1 VSRMNCSERLSLLS
15 TAGLTGLAMLMA
27 APGASAQSA
36 QHAPAPSLNFQLPA
50 GYQIPPPDV
59 PCILPGQKLNLQC
72 VIANDPDFKR
82 VRAEEAM
89 LEAQALVAAKS
100 GKLDPYHQVETL
112 GKLEIFDPSL
122 SVNKNLACSYCHDPA
137 AGYGNGASILSVFT
151 GGSNPGSVPITVH
164 GAYPNNRIAKRNPQ
178 SYTYAT
184 YFPPLHYNQSQAD
197 FYGGNFW
204 DGRATGYKLQNSAAN
219 QAQGPPLDTQEM
231 ANPDSACVV
240 WKLSLSKYKF
250 FFEQVFGV
258 GSLELNWPSDV
269 QQICSTPAGAAA
281 LGGNPTPLQLSP
293 TDRTLANKDF
303 DEFAQAIAA
312 YEGSDSVS
320 PFTSKFDYYLAGK
333 ATLTTQELNGY
344 ELFRGKGSCNTCHL
358 DGRSSSLQ
366 GGSDTGQAASV
377 QPLFTDT
384 TYNNLGL
391 PRNVKL
397 PWYSEDTPDQWGFTA
412 NPLGFG
418 FTDEGMGL
426 FLDGYYGAPPNLSW
440 GVQLPQFEG
449 KFQTSTARDAAMV
462 PYPGFVKAYMHNGY
476 LTSLKQVVHF
486 YNTRDVYPYPVLS
499 GNCPSGTVEKV
510 TCWPMPEDANNE
522 NTTIG
527 KLGLSN
533 EEENDI
539 VAFLK
544 TLVDGYKP

>member
-1 VSRMNCSERLSLLS
+1 MKCSEGFSLLS
-15 TAGLTGLAMLMA
+15 LAGVTTLAMLMVV
-27 APGASAQSA
+27 PVASAQGTPS
-36 QHAPAPSLNFQLPA
+36 PPPSLNFQLPA
-50 GYQIPPPDV
+50 GYQIPPSDQQ
-59 PCILPGQKLNLQC
+59 CILPGQRLNLQC
-72 VIANDPDFKR
+72 IIANDPDAKR
-82 VRAEEAM
+82 IRAEEAM
-89 LEAQALVAAKS
+89 LEAQALAAAKS
-100 GKLDPYHQVETL
+100 GKLDPYHQVQTL
-112 GKLEIFDPSL
+112 GKLEIFDPNL
-122 SVNKNLACSYCHDPA
+122 SVNNNVACSYCHDPA

-178 SYTYAT
+178 SYVYAS
-184 YFPPLHYNQSQAD
+184 YLPPLHYNQSQAD

-269 QQICSTPAGAAA
+269 QQICSTPAGAAV

-320 PFTSKFDYYLAGK
+320 PFTSKFDYFLAGK
-333 ATLTTQELNGY
+333 ATLTTQEMNGY

-358 DGRSSSLQ
+358 DGRSSTQ
-366 GGSDTGQAASV
+366 KGGSDTGQAASL

-391 PRNVKL
+391 PKNVGL

-426 FLDGYYGAPPNLSW
+426 FLDGYYGAPPDLDW

-449 KFQTSTARDAAMV
+449 KFQTSTARDAAQV

-476 LTSLKQVVHF
+476 LTSLKEVVHF
-486 YNTRDVYPYPVLS
+486 YNTRDVYPFNVLS
-499 GNCPSGTVEKV
+499 GNCPKGTVEKV
-510 TCWPMPEDANNE
+510 TCWPMPEDSNNE

-527 KLGLSN
+527 KLGLSD

-539 VAFLK
+539 VAFLN

>member
-1 VSRMNCSERLSLLS
+1 MSRMKCMERLSLLS
-15 TAGLTGLAMLMA
+15 TAGLTALVMLMA
-27 APGASAQSA
+27 MPGASAQRT
-36 QHAPAPSLNFQLPA
+36 PTPPSNFQLPP
-50 GYQIPPPDV
+50 GYEIPPADR
-59 PCILPGQKLNLQC
+59 PCILAGQRLNLQC
-72 VIANDPDFKR
+72 FIANDPDAKR
-82 VRAEEAM
+82 IRAEEAM
-89 LEAQALVAAKS
+89 LEAQALAAANS
-100 GKLDPYHQVETL
+100 GQLDPYHQVETL
-112 GKLEIFDPSL
+112 GELEIFDPNL
-122 SVNKNLACSYCHDPA
+122 SVNNNLACSFCHDPA
-137 AGYGNGASILSVFT
+137 AGYANGASILSIFT

-178 SYTYAT
+178 SYAYAS
-184 YFPPLHYNQSQAD
+184 YFPPLHFNQSQAD

-231 ANPDSACVV
+231 ANPDSACLV
-240 WKLSLSKYKF
+240 WKLSLSQYKF
-250 FFEQVFGV
+250 FFEQVFGE
-258 GSLELNWPSDV
+258 GSLELSWPSDV
-269 QQICSTPAGAAA
+269 QQICSTPAGAAV

-303 DEFAQAIAA
+303 DEFGQAIAA
-312 YEGSDSVS
+312 YESSDSVS
-320 PFTSKFDYYLAGK
+320 PFTSKFDYYLAK
-333 ATLTTQELNGY
+333 QATLTPQEKRGY
-344 ELFRGKGSCNTCHL
+344 DLFRGKGSCNTCHL
-358 DGRSSSLQ
+358 DGRSSTLL
-366 GGSDTGQAASV
+366 GGHDTGQAASV

-391 PRNVKL
+391 PKNVKL

-426 FLDGYYGAPPNLSW
+426 FLDGYYGAPPDLDW
-440 GVQLPQFEG
+440 GLQLPQFEG
-449 KFQTSTARDAAMV
+449 KFQTSTARDAAKV

-476 LTSLKQVVHF
+476 LTSLKEVVHF

-522 NTTIG
+522 NMTIG
-527 KLGLSN
+527 KLGLSPQ
-533 EEENDI
+533 EEDDI
-539 VAFLK
+539 VAFLQ